1 MKRIVE
7 RLGSCILSRNG
18 ELSHRRVAI
27 FLLLMNVMT
36 SASVSI
42 YIPSM
47 KQMAIDL
54 HTTNEMMQVTIVAHL
69 IGEFFGRVL
78 SGPLINFRGIKAIII
93 PALILSAIGHFGCC
107 VSTGLSFFI
116 SMRFMQAIGASVIYV
131 VSLSIINDLFNEK
144 EKAGVVGLLELYQPV
159 AWIISPFIGALFAEV
174 GNWRLS
180 FFVLMIT
187 QIVGLFFF
195 YSCPEKKKI
204 APISSFS
211 AEDLFHDYK
220 VILKNSYF
228 VVYALIPGL
237 YAGGYM
243 IFATGCPF
251 IFADSSADIALF
263 SAVPLLFYVCGTFV
277 YRCIVHHYSLT
288 LSKRIGVGIY
298 FVFGLYICYL
308 IFFQDQWRTF
318 HLVSL
323 MCVQCFG
330 SAFLV
335 PVSVLKALK
344 SASEAAS
351 VGASTVV
358 VFRNIIMSICISM
371 SARFSG
377 NVTTIMACVFM
388 TVASVLMLI
397 ITRRVIKVRRKRRQN
412 KKSQI
417 SIN

>member
-1 MKRIVE
+1 MKHIIE
-7 RLGSCILSRNG
+7 RLGSSILKHDG
-18 ELSHRRVAI
+18 KLSNRRVAI
-27 FLLLMNVMT
+27 FLLLMNVIT

-47 KQMAIDL
+47 KQMAMDL
-54 HTTNEMMQVTIVAHL
+54 QTTNEMMQMTIVAHL

-78 SGPLINFRGIKAIII
+78 SGPLINFYGIKTIII
-93 PALILSAIGHFGCC
+93 PALILSTVGHFGCC

-116 SMRFMQAIGASVIYV
+116 CMRFFQAIGASVIYV

-144 EKAGVVGLLELYQPV
+144 EKAGVVGLMELYQPV
-159 AWIISPFIGALFAEV
+159 AWIISPFVGALFAEI

-187 QIVGLFFF
+187 QIIGVIFF

-204 APISSFS
+204 MPVSKFTTRG
-211 AEDLFHDYK
+211 LFKDYK

-228 VVYALIPGL
+228 VIYALIPGL

-243 IFATGCPF
+243 IFATSCPF
-251 IFADSSADIALF
+251 IFADSSADVALF
-263 SAVPLLFYVCGTFV
+263 SAVPLLFYVGGTFV
-277 YRCIVHHYSLT
+277 YRYIVRHYCLAV
-288 LSKRIGVGIY
+288 SKRIGVGIY
-298 FVFGLYICYL
+298 FAFGVYIFYL
-308 IFFQDQWRTF
+308 ISFQPEWSHF
-318 HLVSL
+318 HLISL
-323 MCVQCFG
+323 MCIQCIG

-335 PVSVLKALK
+335 PVSVLKALQ
-344 SASEAAS
+344 SASDAAS

-377 NVTTIMACVFM
+377 NVTTIMACIFM

-397 ITRRVIKVRRKRRQN
+397 ITRRVIKVRRKRKQN
-412 KKSQI
+412 KKSAVM
-417 SIN
+417 